1 MRERLFIF
9 LNNEVVDLSEAK
21 LRANFRAVWPKFLE
35 FEISRSKRCVDVAGS
50 VNGYL
55 VLQVLAYH
63 NLSLINSTVS
73 PDTYDEARKAWELSS
88 MDASLDLPY
97 ILNYA
102 AISELTGLDKET
114 ARRAVL
120 KLEKNGWLTV
130 DKKLG
135 INYSPSDEN
144 QRLLLELNEWELGV
158 LGRLIAL
165 TNAPS

>member
-1 MRERLFIF
+1 M
-9 LNNEVVDLSEAK
+9 VDLGEANLK
-21 LRANFRAVWPKFLE
+21 ANFGVVWPKFLE
-35 FEISRSKRCVDVAGS
+35 FQISRSKRCVEIAGS

-55 VLQVLAYH
+55 ILQVVAYH
-63 NLSLINSTVS
+63 NLSLIKSTAS

-120 KLEKNGWLTV
+120 KLGKNGWLTV

-144 QRLLLELNEWELGV
+144 QRLLLELNEWELGF

>member
-1 MRERLFIF
+1 

-21 LRANFRAVWPKFLE
+21 LRANFRDVWPKFLE
-35 FEISRSKRCVDVAGS
+35 FQISRSKRCVEVAGS

-55 VLQVLAYH
+55 VLQVIAYH
-63 NLSLINSTVS
+63 NLSLINSTTSVES
-73 PDTYDEARKAWELSS
+73 YEQARNAWELGWS
-88 MDASLDLPY
+88 DTLLDLPY
-97 ILNYA
+97 ILNFA
-102 AISELTGLDKET
+102 AISALTGLDKET

-120 KLEKNGWLTV
+120 KLEKNGWVTV

-135 INYSPSDEN
+135 ITYSPSDEN
-144 QRLLLELNEWELGV
+144 QRLLLELNEWELGF